1 MLCHLYIHIKPSFI
15 KAVIEL
21 FLPNVPVNNVPTEA
35 PAVVELKKKDLSRDA
50 RFRLDKLATAGKNV
64 PFIFHKCMK
73 IKNIIQ

>member
-1 MLCHLYIHIKPSFI
+1 MLCHMYMCNCKRSFI
-15 KAVIEL
+15 RDVIKL

-64 PFIFHKCMK
+64 PFIFH
-73 IKNIIQ
+73 NSSNV

>member
-1 MLCHLYIHIKPSFI
+1 MLCHIYYIKPYFI
-15 KAVIEL
+15 KAVIKL

-64 PFIFHKCMK
+64 PFIIH
-73 IKNIIQ
+73 NSSTV

>member
-1 MLCHLYIHIKPSFI
+1 MSYILYIKLSFI

-21 FLPNVPVNNVPTEA
+21 LLPNVPVNNVPTEA

-64 PFIFHKCMK
+64 PFIFHKRMK